1 MLGSARFSSS
11 WLVKRGADEESR
23 TPMGGGRAD
32 EETPV
37 ATSRLR
43 QPLPSSPSPQGRAAS
58 RDPPAGGGVPCA
70 PLVGDDRSFFRNK
83 HGLSWASVLVGLGL
97 RRFVYW
103 AASVNLAETWIFFI
117 FLYLPFYKFTKIYTP
132 RDILQN
138 YKYTVVRNRTV
149 VSTRVV
155 GRVPGHIY
163 V

>member
-1 MLGSARFSSS
+1 
-11 WLVKRGADEESR
+11 
-23 TPMGGGRAD
+23 MGGGRAD
-32 EETPV
+32 EDAGSDYGSLFRLPPHRRDELRHEIPRPAEVCRVRRSWET
-37 ATSRLR
+37 T
-43 QPLPSSPSPQGRAAS
+43 
-58 RDPPAGGGVPCA
+58 GVI
-70 PLVGDDRSFFRNK
+70 FRNK

>member
-1 MLGSARFSSS
+1 
-11 WLVKRGADEESR
+11 
-23 TPMGGGRAD
+23 MGGGRAD
-32 EETPV
+32 EDAGSDYGSLFRLPPHRRDELRHEIPRPAEVCRARRSWET
-37 ATSRLR
+37 T
-43 QPLPSSPSPQGRAAS
+43 
-58 RDPPAGGGVPCA
+58 GV
-70 PLVGDDRSFFRNK
+70 FFLRNK
-83 HGLSWASVLVGLGL
+83 HGLSWA
-97 RRFVYW
+97 W
-103 AASVNLAETWIFFI
+103 AETIRLLGCLCKSCRNLDFFFI